1 MRKTNTELLKERI
14 EQNYDDFRA
23 KTLLMG
29 EKDIFDVAS
38 RIAVV
43 EDTYYQMTEYD
54 YVDEDEAGYLLTF
67 HNPLEMI
74 ADFLECLRSEEPVD
88 VDEALFELFEQ
99 EDNEDHYLTAE
110 LAEELKQKY
119 GVGTNIRLALL
130 SEAVDAGN
138 RFIRLRRLID
148 SIDCEGVDYCLH
160 KG

>member
-1 MRKTNTELLKERI
+1 LRKTNTELLKERI

-23 KTLLMG
+23 KTLLMD
-29 EKDIFDVAS
+29 EEDIFDVAS

-43 EDTYYQMTEYD
+43 EDTYFQMTEYD

-74 ADFLECLRSEEPVD
+74 ADFLEGLRSEEPVD
-88 VDEALFELFEQ
+88 VDEALFELFERD
-99 EDNEDHYLTAE
+99 DNEDHYLTAE

-119 GVGTNIRLALL
+119 GAGINTRLALM
-130 SEAVDAGN
+130 SEAVEAGN

-148 SIDCEGVDYCLH
+148 SIDGEGVGYCLH
-160 KG
+160 EG